1 MATLHFPLLQLSSV
15 LNVLKRRKWLELLA
29 FSALLN
35 FEEINLTEFFSLQA
49 RPSPCRNSTWVA
61 ARIRVNGVIIVH

>member
-35 FEEINLTEFFSLQA
+35 SEELNLTEFFSP
-49 RPSPCRNSTWVA
+49 PSQTFPVQEQHLGGSMYQS
-61 ARIRVNGVIIVH
+61 